1 MIHHRPL
8 SLLLLACCPLSGA
21 CGAGDAHHDDPAGEK
36 HEDHGG
42 EEHAE
47 EVALDPEVAEQHG
60 IRIATAEAGVLAEIV
75 VTPARVS
82 LSQDGIARVVPPVE
96 GRITEFLVRT
106 GDAVAAGAPLARLQS
121 PDWNSAQRS
130 LTESA
135 AAQSA
140 AQQAEAVASE
150 SAERARDLN
159 RETGDPSL
167 AEVRAREGQ
176 LAEAVAA
183 RVAAESATR
192 KAADRL
198 RLLGAAE
205 SLLERLFASGEPEG
219 AYLLRSPISGVV
231 VERPATPG
239 EVVGPDHP
247 AVATIGDLQAL
258 WVVANFPES
267 RLRELRVGGTARVLF
282 EAEAGHDCAGVVEFI
297 SPVLDL
303 TNRTVEVRI
312 RAEDEHE
319 SLRPGMFARAEFEL
333 APADATPAVII
344 PEAALVRVEGRT
356 AVFVPVPDEP
366 GVFALRSVVAGRP
379 VRGRLPI
386 HEGLAPGESYV
397 QEGAFLLKAEM
408 MKSAGGHD
416 H

>member
-1 MIHHRPL
+1 MNHSRFL
-8 SLLLLACCPLSGA
+8 SLLLLACCPLSSA
-21 CGAGDAHHDDPAGEK
+21 CSADDAHHDEHAGEE

-42 EEHAE
+42 EEHAD

-60 IRIATAEAGVLAEIV
+60 IRVTTAATGVLAEVV

-82 LSQDGIARVVPPVE
+82 LSQDGIARVVPPFE
-96 GRITEFLVRT
+96 GRIAEFLVGT
-106 GDAVAAGAPLARLQS
+106 GDAVTAGAPLARLQS

-135 AAQSA
+135 AGQAA
-140 AQQAEAVASE
+140 AQQAEAVARE
-150 SAERARDLN
+150 SAVRARDLN

-167 AEVRAREGQ
+167 AEVRAREGR

-192 KAADRL
+192 EAADRL
-198 RLLGAAE
+198 WLVGAEE
-205 SLLERLFASGEPEG
+205 SILERLIAGGEPEG
-219 AYLLRSPISGVV
+219 AYLVRSPISGVV

-247 AVATIGDLQAL
+247 AVATIGDLKAL

-267 RLRELRVGGTARVLF
+267 RLRGLRVGGTARVLF
-282 EAEAGHDCAGVVEFI
+282 ETEAGHDCAGVVEFI

-303 TNRTVEVRI
+303 TNRTVEVRV

-333 APADATPAVII
+333 APADAQPTVII

-356 AVFVPVPDEP
+356 AVFVPVANEP
-366 GVFALRSVVAGRP
+366 GVYALRTVVAGRP
-379 VRGRLPI
+379 VRGQLPI
-386 HEGLAPGESYV
+386 HDGLAPGESYV

-408 MKSAGGHD
+408 LKSAGGHD